1 MDLKRVVLFVVILV
15 VGIPI
20 IALIVPPAALT
31 ILERTDLATWT
42 GLEGFVRLLPFFLIL
57 GLVIGDLI
65 YLLGKGHDR

>member
-31 ILERTDLATWT
+31 ILSRTDLATWT
-42 GLEGFVRLLPFFLIL
+42 GLEGFVRLLPFFLIA
-57 GLVIGDLI
+57 GLVVGDLI
-65 YLLGKGHDR
+65 YLLGARHDR